1 MVQRMATDFPTKG
14 EDKKISLRNS
24 NYPQFDYD
32 FSLSVKENNNEVWR
46 LGGNIRGNEAFE
58 FWTKARDGVETEGT
72 LDWIKEREAW
82 AARHFQDGKQFKDGD
97 LEPNKSNVAG
107 IVSQLKWGVIGTL
120 GERGMKD
127 VILELVKK
135 LEGKKERYDQ
145 IDYRQETIE
154 YDVVVKTGDNK
165 YGEGNK
171 FYLDGELSPRLTMIK
186 DNTYKFNLSDASNK
200 THALRF
206 SITEDGVHNNG
217 EAYQSGV
224 QIDGK
229 AGEEN
234 SSISITINEDTPD
247 LYYYCVNHAGM
258 GGKISVQN
266 TDERGL
272 TDLSEKVQKGLRNKA
287 DEHNEEYG
295 DDPTKRTNART
306 LAAVFERGV
315 GAYNTNR
322 PSVRPGVTSSDQ
334 WAYARVN
341 SFLFVLRNGRFQ
353 GGKHDQDLLPLG
365 HPLST
370 KERDMENLHDRT
382 IQNVEE
388 TDEAYIITF
397 AKPTAEAGVDEDM
410 EARPYHYDDE
420 EKAKDKMR
428 LDRLDMTKRGHYFD
442 SDQRVID
449 EENRT
454 VRIGV
459 SSEEPV
465 ERDFGMEVIDHSRQ
479 SMNLDFINSGRAP
492 LLVGHSLDDQVG
504 VVERVEL
511 DEDARRL
518 RAIVRFGKS
527 QRASEMFD
535 DVRDGIRT
543 NISVGY
549 RIDGRIE
556 REEDAEDIVR
566 VRTTPMEISIVSVP
580 ADQSNLVGVGRSVS
594 EPLQP
599 SDKEI
604 RMSENTETQGIDLDA
619 VKDEAVRAAR
629 KNDSE
634 ILSIAAKHNKRDL
647 GEQAIKDGV
656 SVDVFRGQLLD
667 SIGDEKPLDT
677 PLAVVDAPVK
687 EKRSYSLG
695 RMIQA
700 QVTGDFRNAGFE
712 REMNDEIT
720 RKVGRQGEGFYV
732 PDFVWGQ
739 RGALSTAAT
748 GAVGSEVV
756 FDDFVPTE
764 HRGDMFIE
772 ALRNKLV
779 LGDLGATFM
788 SGLTGRIKMPKLAT
802 GAAAG
807 FVEEL
812 GDVGDGAGTD
822 GALTLQPRTM
832 GAFVEVSRLLM
843 MESVPSIE
851 QIIRDD
857 LLRSAADKTEHFA
870 IQGSGS
876 SGQPTGILNTS
887 GINDLDISA
896 DTDVA
901 ALTWQDIVDL
911 VKLVEEDNGIVNDA
925 AAGFLSNPKVK
936 SKLAT
941 TVKVGST
948 DSVMLL
954 NDPWNNLYGYP
965 TGFTSNVPSNL
976 NPGDSGTDASAL
988 IFGDFSQLIIG
999 QFGAPSIMV
1008 NPFSGDKSGT
1018 VRLTLLAEMDVG
1030 VRNAVSFAVTNEVS
1044 TA

>member
-32 FSLSVKENNNEVWR
+32 FALSVKENNNEVWR
-46 LGGNIRGNEAFE
+46 TGGNIRGNEAFE

-82 AARHFQDGKQFKDGD
+82 AARHFEDGKQFKDGD
-97 LEPNKSNVAG
+97 LEPNKSNIAGVVA
-107 IVSQLKWGVIGTL
+107 QMKWGVIGTL

-127 VILELVKK
+127 VVLELVKK
-135 LEGKKERYDQ
+135 LEGKKD
-145 IDYRQETIE
+145 
-154 YDVVVKTGDNK
+154 
-165 YGEGNK
+165 
-171 FYLDGELSPRLTMIK
+171 
-186 DNTYKFNLSDASNK
+186 
-200 THALRF
+200 
-206 SITEDGVHNNG
+206 
-217 EAYQSGV
+217 
-224 QIDGK
+224 
-229 AGEEN
+229 
-234 SSISITINEDTPD
+234 
-247 LYYYCVNHAGM
+247 
-258 GGKISVQN
+258 
-266 TDERGL
+266 DERGL
-272 TDLSEKVQKGLRNKA
+272 SDLSEKVQKGLRNKA

-295 DDPTKRTNART
+295 DDPTKRTNTRT

-315 GAYNTNR
+315 GAYNTN
-322 PSVRPGVTSSDQ
+322 PQSVRPGVTSSDA

-353 GGKHDQDLLPLG
+353 GGKHDTDLLPLG

-370 KERDMENLHDRT
+370 KERDMENITERH

-397 AKPTAEAGVDEDM
+397 AKPMAEAEVDEDM

-420 EKAKDKMR
+420 EKGKDKDEMR

-518 RAIVRFGKS
+518 RAVVRFGKS

-549 RIDGRIE
+549 RIDGRVE
-556 REEDAEDIVR
+556 RDEDADDIVR

-604 RMSENTETQGIDLDA
+604 IMSENTETQGIDLDA
-619 VKDEAVRAAR
+619 AKAEAVRAAR

-634 ILSIAAKHNKRDL
+634 ILAIAAKHNKRDL

-656 SVDVFRGQLLD
+656 NVDVFRGQILD
-667 SIGDEKPLDT
+667 VIGDEKPLDT
-677 PLAVVDAPVK
+677 PLAAVDAPVK

-748 GAVGSEVV
+748 GGSGAEVV

-812 GDVGDGAGTD
+812 ADVGDGAGTD

-976 NPGDSGTDASAL
+976 NPGDGGTDASAL

>member
-1 MVQRMATDFPTKG
+1 MATDFPTKG

-32 FSLSVKENNNEVWR
+32 FALSVKENNNEVWR

-72 LDWIKEREAW
+72 LDWIREREAW

-97 LEPNKSNVAG
+97 LEPNKSNIAGVVA
-107 IVSQLKWGVIGTL
+107 QMKWGVIGTL

-127 VILELVKK
+127 VVLELIKK
-135 LEGKKERYDQ
+135 
-145 IDYRQETIE
+145 IE
-154 YDVVVKTGDNK
+154 QDE
-165 YGEGNK
+165 YG
-171 FYLDGELSPRLTMIK
+171 S
-186 DNTYKFNLSDASNK
+186 ASQ
-200 THALRF
+200 AQQ
-206 SITEDGVHNNG
+206 D
-217 EAYQSGV
+217 
-224 QIDGK
+224 
-229 AGEEN
+229 
-234 SSISITINEDTPD
+234 
-247 LYYYCVNHAGM
+247 
-258 GGKISVQN
+258 
-266 TDERGL
+266 DERAL
-272 TDLSEKVQKGLRNKA
+272 SDLSEKVQKALRKKA
-287 DEHNEEYG
+287 DEHNEEHG
-295 DDPTKRTNART
+295 DNASKRTNART
-306 LAAVFERGV
+306 LAAVYERGV
-315 GAYNTNR
+315 GAYFSS
-322 PSVRPGVTSSDQ
+322 PGSVRPNVTSSSQ
-334 WAYARVN
+334 WAMARVN
-341 SFLFVLRNGRFQ
+341 SYLFALRNGRFQ
-353 GGKHDQDLLPLG
+353 GGKHDTDLLPLG

-370 KERDMENLHDRT
+370 KERDMENITERH

-388 TDEAYIITF
+388 TEDAYIITF
-397 AKPTAEAGVDEDM
+397 GKSMPEMEATGDDEDM

-420 EKAKDKMR
+420 EKVKDKMR
-428 LDRLDMTKRGHYFD
+428 LDRIEMTKRGHYFD
-442 SDQRVID
+442 DDQRVID

-465 ERDFGMEVIDHSRQ
+465 ERDFGMEVIDHSRE

-518 RAIVRFGKS
+518 RAVVRFGKS

-556 REEDAEDIVR
+556 REEDADDIVR

-599 SDKEI
+599 SDNTEI
-604 RMSENTETQGIDLDA
+604 RMSENTETQGIDLEA
-619 VKDEAVRAAR
+619 AKAEAVRAAR

-634 ILSIAAKHNKRDL
+634 ILAIAAKHNKRDL

-667 SIGDEKPLDT
+667 TIGDEKPLDT
-677 PLAVVDAPVK
+677 PAAVVDAPVK
-687 EKRSYSLG
+687 EKRNYSLG

-712 REMNDEIT
+712 REINDEIA

-748 GAVGSEVV
+748 GATGSEVV

-812 GDVGDGAGTD
+812 GDVSDGAGTD

-857 LLRSAADKTEHFA
+857 LLRSAADKTEFFA

-887 GINDLDISA
+887 GINDLDISSG
-896 DTDVA
+896 TDVA

-954 NDPWNNLYGYP
+954 NDPWTNLYGYP

-976 NPGDSGTDASAL
+976 NPGDGGTDASAL
-988 IFGDFSQLIIG
+988 IFGDFSSLVVG